1 MTSWSG
7 SSSVRRPHPSTPATR
22 PSSGVPANQV
32 DVATGILM
40 VRHRVDR
47 SAALELL
54 RACGHR
60 AGRPLLDL
68 ADDVV
73 RFGALVG
80 VASRPHRRYAYPPT
94 PMLPV
99 SEPPPGHR

>member
-1 MTSWSG
+1 MTSWSR
-7 SSSVRRPHPSTPATR
+7 SSSVRRPQPEPPSTR
-22 PSSGVPANQV
+22 PWSGVPANQV

-60 AGRPLLDL
+60 HGRPLLDL

-80 VASRPHRRYAYPPT
+80 VASRPDRPYAYPPT
-94 PMLPV
+94 PVLPS
-99 SEPPPGHR
+99 SERSPGHR